1 MKMLFYTNIKFLLC
15 LLLTLYM
22 QNVNAQAQSLNAG
35 GPSTLTDESKEQIY
49 AEQKNLEQKINLLLS
64 GIREK
69 LSSPATME
77 KFNSVLSSQIYA
89 KAAVKSP
96 SIQLRRLLNSNNT
109 FMISQDNPTEEV
121 QYLAELLQSVYALLN
136 Q

>member
-22 QNVNAQAQSLNAG
+22 QNVNAQAQNAG
-35 GPSTLTDESKEQIY
+35 GSSTLTDESKEQIY

-69 LSSPATME
+69 LAVQ
-77 KFNSVLSSQIYA
+77 SVKERFESGLSDQVYA
-89 KAAVKSP
+89 KAEYKCP
-96 SIQLRRLLNSNNT
+96 SIQLKRLMNSNSSFVLRQET
-109 FMISQDNPTEEV
+109 TLEEATD
-121 QYLAELLQSVYALLN
+121 LAELLLSLNVLLN

>member
-1 MKMLFYTNIKFLLC
+1 
-15 LLLTLYM
+15 M

-69 LSSPATME
+69 LAVQAVKERFESG
-77 KFNSVLSSQIYA
+77 LSSQIYE
-89 KAAVKSP
+89 KAAVKCP
-96 SIQLRRLLNSNNT
+96 SIQLKRLMKSNSSFVLRQET
-109 FMISQDNPTEEV
+109 TIEEAT
-121 QYLAELLQSVYALLN
+121 YFAELLQSLNVLLN

>member
-1 MKMLFYTNIKFLLC
+1 MKMLFYTNFKFLLC
-15 LLLTLYM
+15 LLLTLCL
-22 QNVNAQAQSLNAG
+22 QNVNAQAQNAG
-35 GPSTLTDESKEQIY
+35 GSSTLTDESKEQIY

-69 LSSPATME
+69 LAVQ
-77 KFNSVLSSQIYA
+77 SVRERFESGLSSQIYA
-89 KAAVKSP
+89 KAAVKCP

-121 QYLAELLQSVYALLN
+121 HYLAELLQSVYALLN

>member
-15 LLLTLYM
+15 LLFTLCL
-22 QNVNAQAQSLNAG
+22 QNVNAQAQNAG
-35 GPSTLTDESKEQIY
+35 GSSTLTDESKEQIY

-69 LSSPATME
+69 LAVQ
-77 KFNSVLSSQIYA
+77 SVKERFESGLSDQVYA
-89 KAAVKSP
+89 KAEYKCP
-96 SIQLRRLLNSNNT
+96 SIQLKRLMNSNSSFVLRQET
-109 FMISQDNPTEEV
+109 TLEEATD
-121 QYLAELLQSVYALLN
+121 LAELLQSLNVLLN

>member
-1 MKMLFYTNIKFLLC
+1 MKMLFYTNFKFLLC
-15 LLLTLYM
+15 LLLTLCL

-49 AEQKNLEQKINLLLS
+49 AEQKNLDQKINLLLS

-69 LSSPATME
+69 LAVQ
-77 KFNSVLSSQIYA
+77 SVRERFESGLSSQIYE
-89 KAAVKSP
+89 KAAVKCP
-96 SIQLRRLLNSNNT
+96 SIQLKRLMKSNSSFVLRQET
-109 FMISQDNPTEEV
+109 TIEEAT
-121 QYLAELLQSVYALLN
+121 YFAELLQSLNVLLN